1 MKLYPIPTLG
11 IVFKRFFSNSS
22 YIRFTSEVSSQEIPE
37 GIWLRPLIKKEGSKF
52 LTLCNR
58 FKIKYF
64 FSIYKVLKKNDNSY
78 LHVEE
83 LIGFLSELLKSPI
96 NLSFKERLVAIAQF
110 DPKIFN
116 HFEDIILDIYK
127 NHQIKDTLMCKV
139 AEIMLTIVSVRLSE
153 QKESFFNLAKRLVHK
168 DQELGKIKSFSYYS
182 KFNEILSLDSDSQR
196 NSCISILQECCN
208 QMNQQNSFTGTLS
221 LATILLP
228 MEDIEN
234 EILNFDLT
242 RDHQDIITF
251 NLIFRHGISWHN
263 VCWDSQNELES
274 KFVSLR
280 NFFLKVYRSG
290 KFTSFFF
297 NKIVIR
303 LDSSFANYFKNLDRF
318 SLLDLLFLLIDY
330 LSTFGS
336 ESINLPEKLLT
347 PDLFTY
353 QDLLH
358 LIIKMINKEDIN
370 QDLIIFKNRFDSLP
384 KIQSFIQHPNELSII
399 RLLLT
404 LNNSP
409 LLEEVSRLDESLNPN
424 GSKPYDFYIQNLS

>member
-1 MKLYPIPTLG
+1 M
-11 IVFKRFFSNSS
+11 
-22 YIRFTSEVSSQEIPE
+22 
-37 GIWLRPLIKKEGSKF
+37 RPLIKKEGSKF

-64 FSIYKVLKKNDNSY
+64 FSIYEVLKKNDNSY

-83 LIGFLSELLKSPI
+83 LIGFLSELLKTPI

-116 HFEDIILDIYK
+116 HFEVIILDIYK

-139 AEIMLTIVSVRLSE
+139 AEIMLTIVSLMLSE
-153 QKESFFNLAKRLVHK
+153 QKENFFNLAKRLVHK
-168 DQELGKIKSFSYYS
+168 DQELGKINSFSYYS

-196 NSCISILQECCN
+196 NSCISVLQECCN

-221 LATILLP
+221 LATILLSL
-228 MEDIEN
+228 EDIEN

-274 KFVSLR
+274 KFVSLKD
-280 NFFLKVYRSG
+280 FFLKVYRSG
-290 KFTSFFF
+290 KFASFCF
-297 NKIVIR
+297 NKVVSR
-303 LDSSFANYFKNLDRF
+303 LDSSFANYFNNLDGF
-318 SLLDLLFLLIDY
+318 SIFDLLLLIDY
-330 LSTFGS
+330 SSTFGS
-336 ESINLPEKLLT
+336 ESINLSEKLLA

-358 LIIKMINKEDIN
+358 LIIKLINKKDIN
-370 QDLIIFKNRFDSLP
+370 QDLIVFKNRLDSLP
-384 KIQSFIQHPNELSII
+384 KIESFVNHPNELSVI

-404 LNNSP
+404 LIDSP
-409 LLEEVSRLDESLNPN
+409 ILEEISRLDESLNPN
-424 GSKPYDFYIQNLS
+424 GSKPYEFYIQNLT